1 MTSPLPW
8 ISGLHPPAVSFQSP
22 EYLWFLLAVPL
33 AVLTYVLLLRRRKRN
48 AVRYGNFGMLK
59 QAVGASGRL
68 RRHIPPALFLFALTL
83 MILGIARP
91 SAVLTLASH
100 RSTVMLVLDV
110 SASMRAADIKPTRLE
125 AMEQAAKAFVEQQ
138 PKDVNIGIVAFAS
151 SAFLVQP
158 ATTDHTSVDAAIDH
172 LKLQRRTAV
181 GSGILTALA
190 ALFPDEDFNLGP
202 NMGGA
207 DGDNRLSGDTHSGGR
222 PLGEPSKAKREPVAP
237 GSDQTAVIIVLTDG
251 ATNAGVD
258 PVEAARQAANHG
270 VRVFTVGFGTAEGAI
285 VEFGGWGIRAQLDE
299 DALKAIAD
307 VTRAQYY
314 RAGSAQDLQAVYKIL
329 SKSLVQETK
338 KTEITFVFS
347 AIAALMA
354 LLSAALSVLWFNR
367 IL

>member
-1 MTSPLPW
+1 MKLHLPG
-8 ISGLHPPAVSFQSP
+8 ISAHIPAVSFLSP
-22 EYLWFLLAVPL
+22 EYLWFLLAVPC
-33 AVLTYVLLLRRRKRN
+33 AVLAYVLLLRRRKRN

-59 QAVGASGRL
+59 QAIGTSGRI
-68 RRHIPPALFLFALTL
+68 RRHVPPALFLLALTL

-91 SAVLTLASH
+91 AAVLTLASH

-110 SASMRAADIKPTRLE
+110 SASMRASDIKPTRLE
-125 AMEQAAKAFVEQQ
+125 AMEQAAKAFVSQQ
-138 PKDVNIGIVAFAS
+138 PKDVNIGVVAFAS

-158 ATTDHTSVDAAIDH
+158 ATTDHTIVDAAIDH

-181 GSGILTALA
+181 GSGILAALA
-190 ALFPDEDFNLGP
+190 ALFPDEDFNLGF
-202 NMGGA
+202 NMNGDA
-207 DGDNRLSGDTHSGGR
+207 DSQQSGDPRGPGR
-222 PLGEPSKAKREPVAP
+222 ALGEQPKMKSEPVAP
-237 GSDQTAVIIVLTDG
+237 GSNQTAVIIVLTDG

-299 DALKAIAD
+299 DALKSIAD
-307 VTRAQYY
+307 ITRAQYY

-338 KTEITFVFS
+338 KAEITSYFC
-347 AIAALMA
+347 ALATLIALVSTG
-354 LLSAALSVLWFNR
+354 LSLLWFNR